1 MNISFYGACREVT
14 GSCILIESGENKFL
28 VDCGMFQGKDSH
40 GKNFEDFGFDP
51 KEIDFVL
58 LTHAH
63 LDHCGRLPKLYKE
76 GFRGRVY
83 STAPTRDLTELIL
96 LDAAKI
102 AEEDQLEPLYSEK
115 DIYPLMD
122 FFTILKYR
130 EEKKINGEV
139 RVRARDAG
147 HILGSV
153 IYEVWIKDEGREK
166 KIVFSGDLGNSP
178 AAIIEDPERIDGADV
193 LVIESTY
200 GDRLHEPK
208 ERGLQVLKRKI
219 EETIEKKGVL
229 IIPILALERTQ
240 EIIYELNQWIE
251 NKMIPKVPIFLD
263 SPLAIKITGVYEK
276 YYDFYDKEA
285 RKLLEDGDD
294 LFDFDGLYFTRTREE
309 SNRID
314 DVPPPKI
321 VMAGSGMFEG
331 GRINHYLKKYLGNSD
346 NTLLIVSYQPE
357 DSLGKRLMNGDKVIE
372 VEKKEI
378 EVRADVL
385 AILSFSSHADQLQLM
400 SWAETIKTPKPR
412 RVFIDHGEEEAS
424 VSLSTIMEKNVSPG
438 TIVPVRGEK
447 YEI

>member
-1 MNISFYGACREVT
+1 
-14 GSCILIESGENKFL
+14 
-28 VDCGMFQGKDSH
+28 
-40 GKNFEDFGFDP
+40 
-51 KEIDFVL
+51 
-58 LTHAH
+58 
-63 LDHCGRLPKLYKE
+63 
-76 GFRGRVY
+76 
-83 STAPTRDLTELIL
+83 
-96 LDAAKI
+96 
-102 AEEDQLEPLYSEK
+102 
-115 DIYPLMD
+115 MD